1 MDLVYKD
8 CVIVYKSGKGIVL
21 RATKMTVFNK
31 DNVILVYDGDVII
44 AVVPFSEIK
53 TVLFCEASNA
63 AALCEAISEVCNNAK
78 L

>member
-21 RATKMTVFNK
+21 RATKMTVINK
-31 DNVILVYDGDVII
+31 DSVILVYDDDVIM
-44 AVVPFSEIK
+44 AVVPLSEIK
-53 TVLFCEASNA
+53 TVLFCEASDA
-63 AALCEAISEVCNNAK
+63 EKLCEAISEGNNAK